1 MIKEIRLPEVSE
13 NIQSADV
20 VKLLVAVG
28 DTVEVDKPLFEVETE
43 KAMFELPSPEAGT
56 VVEILVEPG
65 DQVTVGQ
72 VLMKVETDGAGEK
85 KGPPAAEKEAEEA
98 RAEPEPAPP
107 AEPAAVEPPPAA
119 RPEPAGEPAE
129 GPKKPPAPAAPSV
142 RRLARE
148 LGVDIN
154 RVQGTGPRGRISMDD
169 VKNFT
174 KSALASPSAGFG
186 AIRPLPDFTKWGGV
200 RREAMSKVRRLTA
213 ESMANAWA
221 TVPQVTQYDKADI
234 TELEAFRK
242 KYAGKAEAAGGKLTV
257 TAILLKVVASALKV
271 FPQYNASV
279 DMAAQEI
286 VFKDYVNVGVAVDT
300 DRGLLVPVV
309 KNVDGKNI
317 VQLSAE
323 LSTLAGKA
331 RAGRITPDEMDG
343 GNFTISN
350 LGGIGGTAFSP
361 IVYPPQ
367 VAILGVSRSGHR
379 AGLDGRRVQAPARAA
394 PLAHLRPPHHRRGG
408 RRAVPA
414 LDRGGPGTALPAC
427 AGGVSRLRTREIR
440 TRRRPATAAVL
451 FLHGRRRRAS
461 RKSAPRGILGREKTQ
476 TDR

>member
-20 VKLLVAVG
+20 VKLLVGVG
-28 DTVEVDKPLFEVETE
+28 DTVEVDQPIFEVETE
-43 KAMFELPSPEAGT
+43 KAMFELPSPEAGA
-56 VVEILVEPG
+56 VVEILVEAG

-72 VLMKVETDGAGEK
+72 VLMKVETEGAVEK
-85 KGPPAAEKEAEEA
+85 KAPQADGKEVEEAQVEPQPAPERGEPEAAAPGESATEEPPPAV
-98 RAEPEPAPP
+98 RSPSP
-107 AEPAAVEPPPAA
+107 AEPA
-119 RPEPAGEPAE
+119 GN
-129 GPKKPPAPAAPSV
+129 PKKPPAPAAPSV
-142 RRLARE
+142 RRMARE

-174 KSALASPSAGFG
+174 KSALASPSAGIG

-242 KYAGKAEAAGGKLTV
+242 KYAGKAKAAGGKLTV
-257 TAILLKVVASALKV
+257 TAILLKVLASALKV

-309 KNVDGKNI
+309 KNADAKNI
-317 VQLSAE
+317 VQLSTE
-323 LSTLAGKA
+323 LSELAGNA

-350 LGGIGGTAFSP
+350 LGGIGGTGFSP

-367 VAILGVSRSGHR
+367 VAILGVSRSGTEPVWMDGEFKPRLMLPLSLTYDHR
-379 AGLDGRRVQAPARAA
+379 IIDGADGARFLRWVVEALEQ
-394 PLAHLRPPHHRRGG
+394 PFLLALEG
-408 RRAVPA
+408 
-414 LDRGGPGTALPAC
+414 
-427 AGGVSRLRTREIR
+427 
-440 TRRRPATAAVL
+440 
-451 FLHGRRRRAS
+451 
-461 RKSAPRGILGREKTQ
+461 
-476 TDR
+476 

>member
-20 VKLLVAVG
+20 VKLLVEVG
-28 DTVEVDKPLFEVETE
+28 NTIEVDQPLFEVETE

-56 VVEILVEPG
+56 ILEILVKAG

-72 VLMKVETDGAGEK
+72 VLMKVETDGAGDKEK
-85 KGPPAAEKEAEEA
+85 GAASPEEQEAARSVPEETPAA
-98 RAEPEPAPP
+98 AEPELTPPPVEEPRPESPP
-107 AEPAAVEPPPAA
+107 ASGPEPAAA
-119 RPEPAGEPAE
+119 PAE
-129 GPKKPPAPAAPSV
+129 GRRKPPAPAAPSV

-154 RVQGTGPRGRISMDD
+154 RVQGTGPRGRISTED
-169 VKNFT
+169 VKTFT
-174 KSALASPSAGFG
+174 KAALSTPSAGFG

-200 RREAMSKVRRLTA
+200 RREAMSKVRRITA
-213 ESMANAWA
+213 EGMANAWA

-242 KYAGKAEAAGGKLTV
+242 KYAAKAEAAGGKLTV

-271 FPQYNASV
+271 FPLVNASV

-286 VFKDYVNVGVAVDT
+286 VFKEYVNVGVAVDT

-309 KNVDGKNI
+309 KNADARNI
-317 VQLSAE
+317 VQLSAD
-323 LSTLAGKA
+323 LSALAGKA
-331 RAGRITPDEMDG
+331 RAGRIAPDDMEG

-350 LGGIGGTAFSP
+350 LGGIGGTGFSP

-367 VAILGVSRSGHR
+367 VAILGVSRSSVEPVWIDGEFKPRLMLPLSLTYDHR
-379 AGLDGRRVQAPARAA
+379 IIDGADGARFLRWVVEALEQ
-394 PLAHLRPPHHRRGG
+394 PFLLALEG
-408 RRAVPA
+408 
-414 LDRGGPGTALPAC
+414 
-427 AGGVSRLRTREIR
+427 
-440 TRRRPATAAVL
+440 
-451 FLHGRRRRAS
+451 
-461 RKSAPRGILGREKTQ
+461 
-476 TDR
+476 

>member
-1 MIKEIRLPEVSE
+1 MIKDIRLPEVSE

-28 DTVEVDKPLFEVETE
+28 DTVEVDQPLFEVETE
-43 KAMFELPSPEAGT
+43 KAMFELPSTEAGT
-56 VVEILVEPG
+56 VVEILVAPG

-72 VLMKVETDGAGEK
+72 VLMKVETEGAGEK
-85 KGPPAAEKEAEEA
+85 KGTPAAAKKPEEP
-98 RAEPEPAPP
+98 RAEPEPRPSPEPEPEEPVAEAPP
-107 AEPAAVEPPPAA
+107 PEPRPA
-119 RPEPAGEPAE
+119 PAGEPGE

-200 RREAMSKVRRLTA
+200 RREAMSKVRRITA

-309 KNVDGKNI
+309 KNADGKNI

-323 LSTLAGKA
+323 LNTLAGKA
-331 RAGRITPDEMDG
+331 RAGRIAPDDMEG

-367 VAILGVSRSGHR
+367 VAILGVSRSGVEPVW
-379 AGLDGRRVQAPARAA
+379 AEG
-394 PLAHLRPPHHRRGG
+394 
-408 RRAVPA
+408 
-414 LDRGGPGTALPAC
+414 
-427 AGGVSRLRTREIR
+427 E
-440 TRRRPATAAVL
+440 
-451 FLHGRRRRAS
+451 F
-461 RKSAPRGILGREKTQ
+461 APRLMLPLSLTYDHRIIDGADGARFLRWIVEALEQPFLLALEG
-476 TDR
+476 